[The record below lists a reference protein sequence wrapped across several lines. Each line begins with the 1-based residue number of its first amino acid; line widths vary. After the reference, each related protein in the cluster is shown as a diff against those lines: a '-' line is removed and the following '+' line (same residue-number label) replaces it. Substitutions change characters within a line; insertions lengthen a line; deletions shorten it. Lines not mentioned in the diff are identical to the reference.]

1 MDSRVFKNGALWALH
16 FGFYT
21 GFLALRSWFQPVQIP
36 TALIL
41 GLLLVWISVIDV
53 ERFEIPDTGAALLA
67 AAGGL
72 FAYQAGWTA
81 FIDHIVGGL
90 MWAGLFW
97 FVAVTYARLRGWEG
111 LGFGDVK
118 LMLGI
123 GLWLGLNGTTAVVF
137 SASIAGVLFI
147 LAGHVTGRM
156 QTVELDKTGIAF
168 GPFLCLSAWI
178 VWLFK
183 DLI

>member
-1 MDSRVFKNGALWALH
+1 MTSPAFKNGALWALH

-21 GFLALRSWFQPVQIP
+21 GFLALRSCFQPVPMP

-41 GLLLVWISVIDV
+41 ALLLVWISVIDV
-53 ERFEIPDTGAALLA
+53 ERFEIPDTASALLA
-67 AAGGL
+67 LTGGV
-72 FAYQAGWTA
+72 FAYQAGEGI
-81 FIDHIVGGL
+81 FIDHIVGGVL
-90 MWAGLFW
+90 WAGLFW
-97 FVAVTYARLRGWEG
+97 LVAGTYARWRGWQG

-123 GLWLGLNGTTAVVF
+123 GFWLGLNGTTAVVF
-137 SASIAGVLFI
+137 SASIAGVLAI
-147 LAGHVTGRM
+147 LGGSVTGYT
-156 QTVELDKTGIAF
+156 QDAKLDKTGIAF
-168 GPFLCLSAWI
+168 GPFLCLSTWI